1 MRRREFV
8 ALIGGAAF
16 AMPNV
21 ARPQQHAML
30 VITLVSGHSSN
41 AAVMASRSSV
51 SEGGTNDDAMA

>member
-30 VITLVSGHSSN
+30 VITLVSAFVECGGHGLTLVGQRRRN
-41 AAVMASRSSV
+41 K
-51 SEGGTNDDAMA
+51 

>member
-21 ARPQQHAML
+21 ARQQHAML

-51 SEGGTNDDAMA
+51 SEGGTNDDAMG